1 MPTPM
6 TRLSHRSFG
15 LAEALGID
23 LYLGVASVL
32 SAVQE
37 KSPFLAEA
45 APAFPAFADPGPA
58 LRYAALLSCASGR
71 TPGSIWPIPWQQAY
85 EHRLAREINQDKN

>member
-6 TRLSHRSFG
+6 TRLSRRSFR
-15 LAEALGID
+15 LAEALEMN
-23 LYLGVASVL
+23 LHLGVASVL

-45 APAFPAFADPGPA
+45 ALAFPAFADPGPA
-58 LRYAALLSCASGR
+58 LRCRALLCASGQ
-71 TPGSIWPIPWQQAY
+71 TPGSIWPVLWQQSY
-85 EHRLAREINQDKN
+85 GH

>member
-45 APAFPAFADPGPA
+45 APAFPAFADLGPA
-58 LRYAALLSCASGR
+58 LRCPALLCASGQ
-71 TPGSIWPIPWQQAY
+71 TPGSIWPILWQQSY
-85 EHRLAREINQDKN
+85 EHRSTRAINQDKN